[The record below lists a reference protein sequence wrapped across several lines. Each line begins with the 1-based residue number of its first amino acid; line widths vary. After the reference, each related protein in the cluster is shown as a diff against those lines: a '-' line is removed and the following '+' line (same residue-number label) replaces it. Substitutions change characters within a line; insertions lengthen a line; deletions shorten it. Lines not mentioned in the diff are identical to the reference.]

1 MTPAETPETPDTPG
15 TGQHPD
21 APTAPAAADASTPH
35 TTGTSGTTST
45 PGTSSPAQ
53 DDRVTRIRAALDGV
67 MDPEIHRPITELGM
81 VDAVEVDADGIARVH
96 VLVTIEGCPMRDR
109 IERETAEAAA
119 TVPGL
124 SRVEVTSSAMS
135 EQQRQELTTRL
146 RQGRRQIPF
155 NQPGSL
161 TRIFAV
167 SSGKGGVGKSTVTA
181 NLAAAMAA
189 DGLRVGVI
197 DADIHGFSMPGMFGI
212 TEQPTK
218 VGDLLM
224 PPTAHGVAVMSIGMF
239 VPEAQA
245 VVWRGPKMHRAI
257 EQFASDVF
265 WGDLDVLLLDL
276 PPGTGD
282 VAISVAQ
289 LLPQAQMV
297 VVTTPQVSAAAVA
310 ERVGSLASSTKQQIA
325 GVVEN
330 MAGLTLPDGTVMD
343 VFGTGG
349 GDRVAQTLGK
359 AVGAD
364 VPVLGRVGLDPALRE
379 GADGGVPLVVSAPG
393 SPTAQALRQVARA
406 LTRAPRGLAGKKLP
420 LSVSSR

>member
-1 MTPAETPETPDTPG
+1 MT
-15 TGQHPD
+15 
-21 APTAPAAADASTPH
+21 TPH
-35 TTGTSGTTST
+35 
-45 PGTSSPAQ
+45 SPA
-53 DDRVTRIRAALDGV
+53 DDRVRQIREALGGV
-67 MDPEIHRPITELGM
+67 MDPEIHQPITDLGM
-81 VDAVEVDADGIARVH
+81 VDDISVDAEGVARVQ

-124 SRVEVTSSAMS
+124 SRVEVDSRAMS
-135 EQQRQELTTRL
+135 EEQRRELTARL

-155 NQPGSL
+155 NQAGSL

-189 DGLRVGVI
+189 QGLRVGVI

-218 VGDLLM
+218 VSDLLM
-224 PPTAHGVAVMSIGMF
+224 PPQAHGVAVMSIGMF
-239 VPEAQA
+239 VPEGQA

-257 EQFASDVF
+257 EQFASDVY

-289 LLPQAQMV
+289 LLPGAKML
-297 VVTTPQVSAAAVA
+297 VVTTPQQSAAAVA
-310 ERVGSLASSTKQQIA
+310 ERVGSLATATGQEIA

-330 MAGLTLPDGTVMD
+330 MAGLTLPDGSVMD
-343 VFGTGG
+343 VFGRGG
-349 GDRVAQTLGK
+349 GDRVAATLAG
-359 AVGAD
+359 AVKHP
-364 VPVLGRVGLDPALRE
+364 VPVLGRVPLEPPLRK
-379 GADGGVPLVVSAPG
+379 GADAGIPLVVSDPE
-393 SPTAQALRQVARA
+393 SPAAKSLIEIARA
-406 LTRAPRGLAGKKLP
+406 LTHQPRGLGGMKLP
-420 LSVSSR
+420 LSVAGGH

>member
-1 MTPAETPETPDTPG
+1 MTAT
-15 TGQHPD
+15 Q
-21 APTAPAAADASTPH
+21 PTA
-35 TTGTSGTTST
+35 G
-45 PGTSSPAQ
+45 
-53 DDRVTRIRAALDGV
+53 DDRVARIHEALNAV
-67 MDPEIHRPITELGM
+67 IDPEIHRPITELGM
-81 VDAVEVDADGIARVH
+81 VDEVTVDAEGVARVQ
-96 VLVTIEGCPMRDR
+96 VLLTIEGCPMRDR
-109 IERETAEAAA
+109 IERDTAEAAA

-124 SRVEVTSSAMS
+124 SRVEVSSSAMT
-135 EQQRQELTTRL
+135 EQQRRELTTRL

-189 DGLRVGVI
+189 DGLRVGII

-218 VGDLLM
+218 VSDLLM
-224 PPTAHGVAVMSIGMF
+224 PPEAHGVAVMSIGMF
-239 VPEAQA
+239 VPEGQA

-289 LLPQAQMV
+289 LLPGAQML
-297 VVTTPQVSAAAVA
+297 VVTTPQQSAASVA
-310 ERVGSLASSTKQQIA
+310 ERVGSLASSTEQEIA

-343 VFGTGG
+343 VFGSGG
-349 GDRVAQTLGK
+349 GDRVAATLAA
-359 AVGAD
+359 AVGHP
-364 VPVLGRVGLDPALRE
+364 VPVVGRIGLDPALRE
-379 GADGGVPLVVSAPG
+379 GADRGVPLVVSAPD
-393 SPTAQALRQVARA
+393 SPTAVALRAVARA
-406 LTRAPRGLAGKKLP
+406 LVRRPRGLEGMKLP
-420 LSVSSR
+420 LSVSRH

>member
-1 MTPAETPETPDTPG
+1 MTTPDPS
-15 TGQHPD
+15 
-21 APTAPAAADASTPH
+21 AATDPRIDCIHEAL
-35 TTGTSGTTST
+35 SG
-45 PGTSSPAQ
+45 
-53 DDRVTRIRAALDGV
+53 VI
-67 MDPEIHRPITELGM
+67 DPEIRRPITELGM
-81 VDAVEVDADGIARVH
+81 VGSVDVDEDGTARVH

-109 IERETAEAAA
+109 IERDTAEATA

-124 SRVEVTSSAMS
+124 SRVEVTTSAMTE
-135 EQQRQELTTRL
+135 EQRRELTSRL

-212 TEQPTK
+212 TDQPTK
-218 VGDLLM
+218 VSDLLM
-224 PPTAHGVAVMSIGMF
+224 PPVGHGVAVMSIGMF
-239 VPEAQA
+239 VPEGQA

-289 LLPQAQMV
+289 LLPGAKMV
-297 VVTTPQVSAAAVA
+297 VVTTPQQSAASVA
-310 ERVGSLASSTKQQIA
+310 ERVGSLASSTEQKIA

-330 MAGLTLPDGTVMD
+330 MAGLTLPDGSVMD
-343 VFGTGG
+343 VFGSGG
-349 GDRVAQTLGK
+349 GDRVAATLAE
-359 AVGAD
+359 AVDAP

-379 GADGGVPLVVSAPG
+379 GADQGVPLVVSAPD
-393 SPTAQALRQVARA
+393 SPTAQALKAVARS
-406 LTRAPRGLAGKKLP
+406 LVHTPRGLGGMKLP
-420 LSVSSR
+420 LSVA

>member
-1 MTPAETPETPDTPG
+1 MTTPETPAQGATE
-15 TGQHPD
+15 
-21 APTAPAAADASTPH
+21 APADERVERIHEAL
-35 TTGTSGTTST
+35 SG
-45 PGTSSPAQ
+45 
-53 DDRVTRIRAALDGV
+53 VI
-67 MDPEIHRPITELGM
+67 DPEIHRPITELGM
-81 VDAVEVDADGIARVH
+81 VGSVDVDAEGIARVH

-109 IERETAEAAA
+109 IERETAEATA

-124 SRVEVTSSAMS
+124 SRVEVTTSAMTE
-135 EQQRQELTTRL
+135 EQRRELTSRL

-161 TRIFAV
+161 TRIFAI

-212 TEQPTK
+212 TDQPTK
-218 VGDLLM
+218 VSDLLM
-224 PPTAHGVAVMSIGMF
+224 PPVGHGVAVMSIGMF
-239 VPEAQA
+239 VPEGQA

-289 LLPQAQMV
+289 LLPGAKMV
-297 VVTTPQVSAAAVA
+297 VVTTPQQSAASVA
-310 ERVGSLASSTKQQIA
+310 ERVGSLAASTEQKIA

-330 MAGLTLPDGTVMD
+330 MAGLTLPDGSVMD
-343 VFGTGG
+343 VFGSGS
-349 GDRVAQTLGK
+349 GDRVAATLAE
-359 AVGAD
+359 AVGEQ

-379 GADGGVPLVVSAPG
+379 GADRGMPLVVSAPD
-393 SPTAQALRQVARA
+393 SPTAQALTGVARS
-406 LTRAPRGLAGKKLP
+406 LTRSPRGLGGMKLP
-420 LSVSSR
+420 LSVARH

>member
-1 MTPAETPETPDTPG
+1 MNT
-15 TGQHPD
+15 QH
-21 APTAPAAADASTPH
+21 AP
-35 TTGTSGTTST
+35 
-45 PGTSSPAQ
+45 
-53 DDRVTRIRAALDGV
+53 DDRIERIYEALSGV

-81 VDAVEVDADGIARVH
+81 VDEVTIDEDGTARVQ

-109 IERETAEAAA
+109 IERETAEATA

-124 SRVEVTSSAMS
+124 SRVEVDTSAMTEEQRS
-135 EQQRQELTTRL
+135 ELIMKL

-155 NQPGSL
+155 NQPGDL

-181 NLAAAMAA
+181 NLAASMAA

-212 TEQPTK
+212 TDQPTK
-218 VGDLLM
+218 VADLLM
-224 PPTAHGVAVMSIGMF
+224 PPQAHGVAVMSIGMF
-239 VPEAQA
+239 VPEGQA

-257 EQFASDVF
+257 EQFASDVY

-289 LLPQAQMV
+289 LLPSAKMV
-297 VVTTPQVSAAAVA
+297 VVTTPQQSAASVA
-310 ERVGSLASSTKQQIA
+310 ERVGSLARSTGQEIA

-330 MAGLTLPDGTVMD
+330 MAGLTLPDGSVMD
-343 VFGTGG
+343 VFGSGG
-349 GDRVAQTLGK
+349 GDRVAETLAE
-359 AVGAD
+359 AVD
-364 VPVLGRVGLDPALRE
+364 HEVPVLGRIGLDPALRE
-379 GADGGVPLVVSAPG
+379 GSDSGTPLVLSHPDAAVSQ
-393 SPTAQALRQVARA
+393 SLISVARS
-406 LTRAPRGLAGKKLP
+406 LTHQPRGLGGMKLP
-420 LSVSSR
+420 LSVA